1 MFCDWEEVEGCGFFC
16 GEVAAK
22 LGLESDGGEDVGEGV
37 AMVLLSV
44 VEEEDTTMSSAFVS
58 TLTFVFW
65 A

>member
-1 MFCDWEEVEGCGFFC
+1 MWIFLRRSSG
-16 GEVAAK
+16 K